1 MSARNYGAG
10 AQVWKRLADTYL
22 LPDLLPVVSNPEA
35 SISPQSRM
43 QALGKTPSWY
53 NSEGNA
59 SGIGQWTARI
69 TDREEV
75 ERWAKEPDY
84 GVCIQ
89 TRQLRAIDVDVD
101 NPVASSIIQDAILEF
116 MGKEIDEALHLP
128 VRMRSNSGKLLIPFR
143 YDGELFKRR
152 FTCHMGGLVEMLAT
166 GQQFVAYG
174 THPSGVKYEWQNIPE
189 NAPTLSIEEVD
200 ELWHLLVTRFAVPD
214 SEKRGRRSTDGSG
227 VHRPDIADPVYQYL
241 ERTGS
246 VIDFDDRKGHAHI
259 VCPFEDEHSTHTLT
273 STTYMLAGS
282 HGHDSGHFS
291 CLHASCAGRVDGD
304 FLNACGYTAAGFDDE
319 VVAVLGETADF
330 TEQQWQ
336 NLKRLSDVRGAS
348 VTHPSSAQLKQDIE
362 DAALLGVTPSID
374 ELLPPEEPV
383 GRRVAE
389 GYDAVEPEWP
399 TFFRNKNG
407 EIDATIDNVV
417 RALECPAMCGA
428 ALAYDEFLCKIVVNR
443 GDGPRMLTDIDAIDL
458 RIALERRGFKSI
470 GVELARDAIRKVADA
485 NRCNSAQRWLEG
497 LVWDGVPRMDTFIA
511 KCFKVKD
518 DPAYTAAV
526 GNYLMTALAARVMYP
541 GCKVDM
547 VPVLTSSQGTVKTS
561 SIEALSPSPDMFGE
575 MDLGM
580 KDDDIARLLTGKCVV
595 ELAELKGLKNREVEH
610 LRSLITRRVEEWV
623 PKYQE
628 NPVRR
633 ARTCVFIAT
642 TNEHN
647 MLVDTQGNRRWLPL
661 VVSGQVD
668 ITKLRRVRDQLWAEG
683 AQRVRE
689 RVEEGFDP
697 VEWEVAHALGKAKQ
711 AEHEVHDPLVEALD
725 EWLER
730 PVQDLE
736 NDQDVKNCELPFTIL
751 KVIDSL
757 PQSVTRGLAPKALA
771 NRVGELLRARGYVRK
786 VVRSPDGTVAKRWMR
801 SAESLL

>member
-1 MSARNYGAG
+1 MSTRNYGAG

-53 NSEGNA
+53 NADGCVT
-59 SGIGQWTARI
+59 GIGQWTARQ
-69 TDREEV
+69 TDRGEV
-75 ERWAKEPDY
+75 ERWSKEDDY
-84 GVCIQ
+84 GICIQ
-89 TRQLRAIDVDVD
+89 TRRLRAIDVDVD
-101 NPVASSIIQDAILEF
+101 NPMAASLIQDEVIEYL
-116 MGKEIDEALHLP
+116 GVDLTHGQLPP
-128 VRMRSNSGKLLIPFR
+128 VRMRSNSGKLLIPFV
-143 YDGELFKRR
+143 YEGELFKRK
-152 FTCHMGGLVEMLAT
+152 FTCHMGGLVELLAT

-174 THPSGVKYEWQNIPE
+174 THPSGVKYEWQGMPE
-189 NAPTLSIEEVD
+189 LAPVLTLEDVE
-200 ELWHLLVTRFAVPD
+200 ELWDMLVHKFAVPD
-214 SEKRGRRSTDGSG
+214 TERRGRRSTDGNG
-227 VHRPDIADPVYQYL
+227 VHRPDINDPIYQYL
-241 ERTGS
+241 EHTGR
-246 VIDFDDRKGHAHI
+246 VIDFDDKKGHAHI

-282 HGHDSGHFS
+282 YGHDSGHFS
-291 CLHASCAGRVDGD
+291 CLHASCAGRTDGD
-304 FLNACGYTAAGFDDE
+304 FLNACGYVAAGFDE
-319 VVAVLGETADF
+319 EAEAPPPAAPSAVPG
-330 TEQQWQ
+330 
-336 NLKRLSDVRGAS
+336 
-348 VTHPSSAQLKQDIE
+348 
-362 DAALLGVTPSID
+362 ID
-374 ELLPPEEPV
+374 ELLPPEETV

-668 ITKLRRVRDQLWAEG
+668 IAKLRRVRDQLWAEG

-786 VVRSPDGTVAKRWMR
+786 AVRSAGGIVAKRWVR